1 MEVSDI
7 IKAARIKKGMTQQQ
21 VADAIFV
28 TRQTISKWEL
38 GKSVPD
44 EASLI
49 LLYKCLDIDNN
60 DKKQLRSFS
69 INKQNAVLIFFAIL
83 FSPGIIG
90 VRYLLYKTGK
100 LENKKFIALF
110 KTIGFVLYSLYL
122 ICLIDQVAYL
132 IVGMI
137 AVIYLIYQYYIIG
150 LEKEDDQLT

>member
-1 MEVSDI
+1 M
-7 IKAARIKKGMTQQQ
+7 
-21 VADAIFV
+21 
-28 TRQTISKWEL
+28 
-38 GKSVPD
+38 
-44 EASLI
+44 